1 MNNEQRFAMEV
12 RQALDDSASALPYKV
27 THRLQ
32 AARKAALA
40 RMPEARAESRAQA
53 ASVTVVSGGRSAAIA
68 GVPEPSLWARAA
80 MLVLPLVVVAAGLV
94 AISVWNDTINADETV
109 DIDTAMLTDDVPISA
124 YADRGFGV
132 YLKNANQ

>member
-32 AARKAALA
+32 VARQAALA
-40 RMPEARAESRAQA
+40 RMPEARAESRVQA
-53 ASVTVVSGGRSAAIA
+53 ASVAITTSGRSAAIA

-80 MLVLPLVVVAAGLV
+80 MTVLPLVVVAAGLI